1 MDNVSGKWSLITGAS
16 SGFGV
21 EFATVLAE
29 QNANLVLVARRREP
43 MVGRAA
49 SSKAWLW
56 VLRLMQVVPLTDEEK
71 SVAEGDAEYLTL
83 VRSQNTLALFFGFI
97 PANDLDSYRKRLDPI
112 IETLRL
118 P

>member
-1 MDNVSGKWSLITGAS
+1 MMDNVSGKWSLITGAS

-49 SSKAWLW
+49 SSKAW
-56 VLRLMQVVPLTDEEK
+56 
-71 SVAEGDAEYLTL
+71 
-83 VRSQNTLALFFGFI
+83 
-97 PANDLDSYRKRLDPI
+97 
-112 IETLRL
+112 
-118 P
+118 